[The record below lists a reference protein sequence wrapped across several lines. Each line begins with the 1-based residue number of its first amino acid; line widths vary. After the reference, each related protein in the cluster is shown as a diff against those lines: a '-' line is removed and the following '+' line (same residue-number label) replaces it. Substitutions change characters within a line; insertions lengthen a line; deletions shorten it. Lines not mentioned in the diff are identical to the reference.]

1 MLPGRIED
9 DGKWAVPLDFTLCCH
24 LYSISTIMPLLR
36 KDQEDREFKL
46 EGKQDWGGEEA
57 DGET

>member
-1 MLPGRIED
+1 
-9 DGKWAVPLDFTLCCH
+9 
-24 LYSISTIMPLLR
+24 MPLLR